1 MEFDTEHL
9 PQSIIIYIIVV
20 GMFWL
25 LPKMVGV
32 TEWDLMI
39 KIGITIAAAPL
50 SYFIVPMIA
59 NK

>member
-1 MEFDTEHL
+1 MELDTEYL
-9 PQSIIIYIIVV
+9 PQSIIIYVGIVF
-20 GMFWL
+20 MFWF

-32 TEWDLMI
+32 TEWDLMT
-39 KIGITIAAAPL
+39 KILITVIAAPL